1 MNHVVKIW
9 RFFLD
14 SVQILAIEN
23 LKKKTHTKLNFST
36 FNVNISFLAIYISQS
51 GPVPIG
57 YKGRKLVVGGGACGL
72 P

>member
-14 SVQILAIEN
+14 FTQILAIEN
-23 LKKKTHTKLNFST
+23 LKKHTKLNFST
-36 FNVNISFLAIYISQS
+36 FNFNISFLAIYISQS

-57 YKGRKLVVGGGACGL
+57 
-72 P
+72 